1 MSNADND
8 ASRRSIIEMSSDEA
22 KAFFL
27 KHESYST
34 IELPEYFQ
42 FSRLLDAVDQLLHK
56 KPLPGLTKRRPH
68 EFEGVNYQILNNKD
82 GRYAWRPLELIHPA
96 LYVALVVEITDSNN
110 WDYIVEQFVNFGSDP
125 RVQCLSLPVESLSR
139 EKDRAEQVSSWWETV
154 EQRSIELSLDFGF
167 ILHTDI
173 TDCYSS
179 IYTHSIPWALH
190 SKDVAKSERRRDVL
204 IGNTIDSG
212 IRDMRNG
219 QTNGIPQG
227 SVLMDFIAEMVLGY
241 ADTILS
247 KKVEDEGVTDYTILR
262 YRDDYRIFV
271 NNPQD
276 GERILKCLTES
287 LIGLGLK
294 LNPEK
299 TRVTSAVISGSLKI
313 DKIDWM
319 LGKRSDR
326 NLQRH
331 LLIIHDHSVH
341 HPNTGSLVRALNY
354 YYQRLIKVKNY
365 RSPLPLISIIADIA
379 FRNPITYPVSAAI
392 LSKLISFLEYDWERQ
407 EVVEKVLG
415 KFSNIPNTGHMQVWL
430 QRISCHFDRDVEF
443 NEPLCQIIHQNH
455 ENIWN
460 NEWISS
466 NDLRN
471 IVNSNRLIDFS
482 ILNDMDPVIPI
493 KEIELYKSRY
503 A

>member
-34 IELPEYFQ
+34 IELPRYFQ
-42 FSRLLDAVDQLLHK
+42 FGRLLDAVDQLLHK
-56 KPLPGLTKRRPH
+56 KPLPGLMKERPH
-68 EFEGVNYQILNNKD
+68 RFEGVNYQILNNKD

-96 LYVALVVEITDSNN
+96 LYVALAVEFTDSNN
-110 WDYIVEQFVNFGSDP
+110 WDYTVEQFVNFGRDP
-125 RVQCLSLPVESLSR
+125 RVQCLSLPVESLSG

-154 EQRSIELSLDFGF
+154 EQRSIELSLEFGF

-190 SKDVAKSERRRDVL
+190 GQVLAKSERRRDAL
-204 IGNTIDSG
+204 IGNSIDSR

-247 KKVEDEGVTDYTILR
+247 EKVEDEGVTDYTVLR

-276 GERILKCLTES
+276 GERILKCL
-287 LIGLGLK
+287 I
-294 LNPEK
+294 PFQ
-299 TRVTSAVISGSLKI
+299 I
-313 DKIDWM
+313 DE
-319 LGKRSDR
+319 
-326 NLQRH
+326 
-331 LLIIHDHSVH
+331 
-341 HPNTGSLVRALNY
+341 
-354 YYQRLIKVKNY
+354 
-365 RSPLPLISIIADIA
+365 
-379 FRNPITYPVSAAI
+379 AA
-392 LSKLISFLEYDWERQ
+392 
-407 EVVEKVLG
+407 
-415 KFSNIPNTGHMQVWL
+415 
-430 QRISCHFDRDVEF
+430 
-443 NEPLCQIIHQNH
+443 
-455 ENIWN
+455 
-460 NEWISS
+460 
-466 NDLRN
+466 
-471 IVNSNRLIDFS
+471 
-482 ILNDMDPVIPI
+482 
-493 KEIELYKSRY
+493 
-503 A
+503 